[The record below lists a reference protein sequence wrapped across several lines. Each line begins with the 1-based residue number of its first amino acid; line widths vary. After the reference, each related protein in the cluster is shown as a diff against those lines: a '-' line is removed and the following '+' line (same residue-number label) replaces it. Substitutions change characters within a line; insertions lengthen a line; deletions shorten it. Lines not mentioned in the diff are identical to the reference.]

1 MNIKN
6 KVQKGSFGY
15 LEKQRKRGLIRT
27 ILFFAI
33 SLAVYLLGYLTTG
46 SNQNYLTIAA
56 VLGCLPASRSAVN
69 TIMYYR
75 YHGILA
81 SDRKKLK
88 DYADNDHCL
97 YDMVFT
103 SYKENFEIH
112 HITVKEDVITGYT
125 ANKKCD
131 PQACEKHIRSIFA
144 QNGKK
149 VTVKI
154 FTDISKYSNR
164 QEQLLEE
171 EVLTADEQESLAL
184 LKAISL

>member
-88 DYADNDHCL
+88 DYADN
-97 YDMVFT
+97 
-103 SYKENFEIH
+103 
-112 HITVKEDVITGYT
+112 
-125 ANKKCD
+125 
-131 PQACEKHIRSIFA
+131 
-144 QNGKK
+144 
-149 VTVKI
+149 
-154 FTDISKYSNR
+154 
-164 QEQLLEE
+164 
-171 EVLTADEQESLAL
+171 
-184 LKAISL
+184 